1 MADSNVTTY
10 DAYFG
15 GTICGSAPLVS
26 NSGALSG
33 AGETGNKSTSSRSRG
48 RRDDAS
54 SDYRL
59 VAYTEGTSSA
69 FGGINAHRFLGGQP
83 TRYDTSV
90 DMADGGFMQVA
101 LNSSSPRRLSSRAST
116 ASTSS
121 STSTT
126 TTITF
131 SVWDGDWA
139 VLEEYTTGNV
149 LVESYVQGYHGLVKT
164 LVSNVYYYQD
174 ELGSTSHVAS
184 GTGALIESYQYDLY
198 GKPRV
203 YNSGGTY
210 QPNATPLA
218 KDLGNGGG
226 RWIPEIGLYDDRNR
240 FMSPDLGRFLQPDP
254 IGFKGDASN
263 LYRYVGN
270 DWANKTDPTGLG
282 ERESNPILQEQIR
295 YNEQLRNSERGAIM
309 GQLFNVGRIN
319 VRDAVKDMAGFT
331 MGNIPAATGGIRS
344 IHGSDMPERQW
355 SQPGWYSEHSKNFDK
370 AARDTW
376 GDRRPLPD
384 PQTMKNAPAL
394 DTTHDIRF
402 LTNLTKST
410 HAFAAG
416 DGMNGKF
423 GKIYIAK
430 EVMESG
436 NKHLIDRSYGHELG
450 NVLSTRL
457 THNPD
462 TFGNRNTPGNKYG
475 DPDTGAQIDIR
486 MFGPINY

>member
-1 MADSNVTTY
+1 
-10 DAYFG
+10 
-15 GTICGSAPLVS
+15 L
-26 NSGALSG
+26 
-33 AGETGNKSTSSRSRG
+33 
-48 RRDDAS
+48 
-54 SDYRL
+54 
-59 VAYTEGTSSA
+59 
-69 FGGINAHRFLGGQP
+69 
-83 TRYDTSV
+83 
-90 DMADGGFMQVA
+90 
-101 LNSSSPRRLSSRAST
+101 SSSAST

-164 LVSNVYYYQD
+164 LVSNIYYYQD
-174 ELGSTSHVAS
+174 ELGSTSHVAG

-218 KDLGNGGG
+218 KDLGNGGA

-295 YNEQLRNSERGAIM
+295 YNEQLRNSDRGAIM
-309 GQLFNVGRIN
+309 SQMLNVGRIN

-331 MGNIPAATGGIRS
+331 MNGTPSSRPDPSFRVDAKPITVGGLGDPRGAS
-344 IHGSDMPERQW
+344 GSVFTIQFKTDAKGYDHYELDQQISTLKNGEW
-355 SQPGWYSEHSKNFDK
+355 SSFRK
-370 AARDTW
+370 DT
-376 GDRRPLPD
+376 DHPLPNQRSTKD
-384 PQTMKNAPAL
+384 GAIATDQAGKWVSGHPANSA
-394 DTTHDIRF
+394 TRANVAV
-402 LTNLTKST
+402 TN
-410 HAFAAG
+410 FE
-416 DGMNGKF
+416 KF
-423 GKIYIAK
+423 GQRMRTSGIGVKPNGGRDVLATHQWGAIY
-430 EVMESG
+430 
-436 NKHLIDRSYGHELG
+436 HPDRAPQYEGT
-450 NVLSTRL
+450 NQW
-457 THNPD
+457 
-462 TFGNRNTPGNKYG
+462 Y
-475 DPDTGAQIDIR
+475 
-486 MFGPINY
+486 NY